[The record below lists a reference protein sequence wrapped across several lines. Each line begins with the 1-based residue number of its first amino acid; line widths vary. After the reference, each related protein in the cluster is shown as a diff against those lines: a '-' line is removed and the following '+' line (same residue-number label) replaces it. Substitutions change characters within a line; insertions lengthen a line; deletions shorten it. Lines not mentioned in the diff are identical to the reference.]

1 MQRHQAALEQA
12 AVQRAA
18 EEARQREDLI
28 SRMSPA
34 ELARA
39 AEVHAQQQAV
49 AAHAFGTLSASQV
62 AGLVHQAHVEDVAQ
76 EAAREGAQAD
86 HDYLM
91 SLSPEDLAQWE
102 RDRQGESGA
111 VPW

>member
-1 MQRHQAALEQA
+1 
-12 AVQRAA
+12 V
-18 EEARQREDLI
+18 
-28 SRMSPA
+28 
-34 ELARA
+34 
-39 AEVHAQQQAV
+39 V
-49 AAHAFGTLSASQV
+49 
-62 AGLVHQAHVEDVAQ
+62 Q